1 MQNTLLQIDI
11 STDDATNASK
21 EGALFFTIL
30 AFLFISS
37 IAL

>member
-21 EGALFFTIL
+21 GALFFTIL